1 VKTFFRGA
9 VHGLPGADGVLTDG
23 AVIAWAGQGSPP
35 QRPDEEIVLADGEL
49 LAPGFID
56 LQVNGFGGRDAAEG
70 RDAIAAISAA
80 LPATMCPSCAPSP
93 PRASPPTP
101 RNAPSPRPPLRLRTG
116 GVSLA

>member
-1 VKTFFRGA
+1 MKTFFRGA

-56 LQVNGFGGRDAAEG
+56 LQVNAARHRGDRLSAHAHLVAGGRG
-70 RDAIAAISAA
+70 R
-80 LPATMCPSCAPSP
+80 
-93 PRASPPTP
+93 
-101 RNAPSPRPPLRLRTG
+101 
-116 GVSLA
+116 